1 MESFVFPVAEVYIGG
16 GLIGLLVAII
26 LIVMI
31 LKLLGVL

>member
-1 MESFVFPVAEVYIGG
+1 MNDLTFPVADIYIGG
-16 GLIGLLVAII
+16 GLIWLLVAII